1 MKKNLFTLLML
12 FGVIGL
18 FSACSSDD
26 DDNKNPEE
34 GTSKLVGTWNLDLTS
49 PLIFEWEAKEGV
61 KDFKIVLPV
70 IPGVTEEEQDMEI
83 SNLIS
88 LAQMFGSPMLKG
100 VIETVTFHKD
110 GHITASYKDQQA
122 TEFTES
128 VKGLATYKVLPKE
141 KLSVQLHA
149 DAIIKEAKVTDKKSI
164 DMMTKY
170 MKESFVISY
179 DLDKNDTE
187 LECYV
192 DLEFVK
198 KYMKMVPN
206 ILESGV
212 IPESLQPAIKSIFEQ
227 VDDLF
232 GKTEEFELGLNMNKH

>member
-1 MKKNLFTLLML
+1 M
-12 FGVIGL
+12 
-18 FSACSSDD
+18 
-26 DDNKNPEE
+26 
-34 GTSKLVGTWNLDLTS
+34 
-49 PLIFEWEAKEGV
+49 
-61 KDFKIVLPV
+61 
-70 IPGVTEEEQDMEI
+70 
-83 SNLIS
+83 
-88 LAQMFGSPMLKG
+88 
-100 VIETVTFHKD
+100 
-110 GHITASYKDQQA
+110 
-122 TEFTES
+122 
-128 VKGLATYKVLPKE
+128 
-141 KLSVQLHA
+141 HA

-170 MKESFVISY
+170 MKEPFVISY

-212 IPESLQPAIKSIFEQ
+212 IPENLQPAIKSIFEQ

>member
-1 MKKNLFTLLML
+1 
-12 FGVIGL
+12 
-18 FSACSSDD
+18 CSSDD
-26 DDNKNPEE
+26 DDNKDPEE
-34 GTSKLVGTWNLDLTS
+34 ETSKLVGTWNLDSTS

-61 KDFKIVLPV
+61 KDFQIVLPKEN
-70 IPGVTEEEQDMEI
+70 GEQVLEVSQLIDMAK
-83 SNLIS
+83 SFVN
-88 LAQMFGSPMLKG
+88 PKLKT

-110 GHITASYKDQQA
+110 GNITASYKDQQA

-149 DAIIKEAKVTDKKSI
+149 DAIIKEAKVTDEMSI
-164 DMMTKY
+164 EMMTKY
-170 MKESFVISY
+170 MKEPFVISY

-187 LECYV
+187 LECYL

-212 IPESLQPAIKSIFEQ
+212 IPENLQPAIKSIFEQ